1 MTKISPLENIHKKG
15 LFGDYAEKAEKDL
28 IKISEVKDL
37 LIVQIIQYENSL
49 FPLKNINIDGLKL
62 DENPLEV
69 KCNNNT
75 RILWQGPKSWI
86 LTSTKKNLY
95 KDMLTVFN
103 KIDFAITDLS
113 NSKTI
118 IEVEGRN
125 SKEILKGSARSVYKY
140 NIGSAIKN
148 SLDKD
153 LIISGGGHNMAA
165 GFTLKKKKSKKL

>member
-125 SKEILKGSARSVYKY
+125 SKEILKKGCPF
-140 NIGSAIKN
+140 NFN
-148 SLDKD
+148 E
-153 LIISGGGHNMAA
+153 
-165 GFTLKKKKSKKL
+165 LKKDICISSTFNGHYRAFN